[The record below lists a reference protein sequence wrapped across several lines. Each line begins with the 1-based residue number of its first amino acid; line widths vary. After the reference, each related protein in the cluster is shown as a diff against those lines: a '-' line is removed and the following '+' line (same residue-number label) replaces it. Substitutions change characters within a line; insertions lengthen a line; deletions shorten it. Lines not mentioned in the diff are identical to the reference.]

1 MTMAQ
6 VNSSTIKIGD
16 ADKFGRAIQ
25 SYIEDFNTEAAKAVA
40 KSIQDVSKE
49 AVKQLHST
57 SPKGKGRSRGKY
69 ASGWT
74 VKNVKV
80 ARGVGLTEVVIHNK
94 NAPGLAHLLEFKHDY
109 VSPAGKT
116 TKSTPKPHIQKVDD
130 WVEAELP
137 RRIQQNI
144 QNS

>member
-1 MTMAQ
+1 MAMAQ
-6 VNSSTIKIGD
+6 TNNATIKIGD
-16 ADKFGRAIQ
+16 SAKFGKAIE

-40 KSIQDVSKE
+40 TSIQDVSKE
-49 AVKQLHST
+49 AVKQLKST

-94 NAPGLAHLLEFKHDY
+94 NAPGLAHLLEFEHDY

-116 TKSTPKPHIQKVDD
+116 TKSKPKPHIQKVDE
-130 WVEAELP
+130 WVEKELP

>member
-1 MTMAQ
+1 MPMAM
-6 VNSSTIKIGD
+6 VNNSTLKIGD
-16 ADKFGRAIQ
+16 SEKFGRAIQ

-40 KSIQDVSKE
+40 DSIQSVSKE
-49 AVKQLHST
+49 AVKQLKST

-80 ARGVGLTEVVIHNK
+80 ARGIGLTEVVVHNK
-94 NAPGLAHLLEFKHDY
+94 NAPGLAHLLEFQHDY

-130 WVEAELP
+130 WVETELP

-144 QNS
+144 QKS